1 MPQSFEDAALTC
13 PEESSMI
20 EINGI
25 AHIQLTVNYLQR
37 AMPFYEDVMGFMGMK
52 AVVKA
57 PNGLYMIGGRTAV
70 AITRSS
76 EANRKDDCDQRR
88 IGLHHLCFRADC
100 RLFFQPT
107 VLNLSSRTGS
117 SAPSRSCPPRTP
129 RRQSYF
135 TGIRTGASLFLSKT
149 TRNSAGIVLL
159 ALRPT
164 V

>member
-57 PNGLYMIGGRTAV
+57 PNGLYMIGGRTSV

-76 EANRKDDCDQRR
+76 EANRKRR
-88 IGLHHLCFRADC
+88 VRSAAHWAPSPLLSRPIEGRDRFLVCVSRPARRAD
-100 RLFFQPT
+100 R
-107 VLNLSSRTGS
+107 SSPRGWIVGS
-117 SAPSRSCPPRTP
+117 GLLEVNFVPAKGHFEHPEELP
-129 RRQSYF
+129 
-135 TGIRTGASLFLSKT
+135 LKT
-149 TRNSAGIVLL
+149 MPGYENYPA
-159 ALRPT
+159 
-164 V
+164 